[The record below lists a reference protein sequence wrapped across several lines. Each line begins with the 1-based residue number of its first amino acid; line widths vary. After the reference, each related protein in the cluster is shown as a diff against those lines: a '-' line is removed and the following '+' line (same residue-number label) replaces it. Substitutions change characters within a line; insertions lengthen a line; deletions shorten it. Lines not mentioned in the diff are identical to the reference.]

1 MGKGIGNNIGVAKR
15 FVQSWGCCG
24 QGGGKAKSIELRWVM
39 LPQDGVARMII
50 GVCIGVSRNEV
61 VKRTLSW

>member
-1 MGKGIGNNIGVAKR
+1 MG
-15 FVQSWGCCG
+15 CG
-24 QGGGKAKSIELRWVM
+24 QGGVEVKSFELRWVK

-61 VKRTLSW
+61 VKRILSW